1 MSEREE
7 EIVAR
12 ALYAANS
19 WWRIAAEND
28 DGKGRYRDDGGCKLR
43 AIDWDDLDDSD
54 REILLK
60 DAAVSLTACRPL
72 ILEEAA
78 KVADRLAEELGRLKG
93 SGDRRVQ
100 IGSHLETCAT
110 IAASIRSLST
120 QGERR

>member
-78 KVADRLAEELGRLKG
+78 KVADAEAQQWTIRAEYA
-93 SGDRRVQ
+93 
-100 IGSHLETCAT
+100 CAMVACENV
-110 IAASIRSLST
+110 AAAIRSLAHKEK
-120 QGERR
+120 GDE